1 MEEQNTIPSLSAPP
15 ELGLTAVQ
23 VQERAEA
30 GLVSGEPKSVGKTTK
45 EIVLHH
51 CFTFFNLIFLLFAVL
66 LIAGRSTPANMG
78 FLVVVVINTV
88 LGIVQELRAKR
99 AVDALVLV
107 AQRPVRV
114 VRDGTL
120 QEVAASAIVRDDIA
134 EFAQG
139 DQLCADGILRDGEL
153 SVDESQMT
161 GEADSIRKFPGDAVH
176 SGSVVLTGRGRVQL
190 TAVGENC
197 AAAKLSMEAK
207 SDPKAGSSKSEM
219 MRSLDKLIIFI
230 GVLLVPIGLILFYQ
244 EYTVLQLGLR
254 RSTEGTVAALVGM
267 IPEGLY
273 LLTTI
278 ALAVS
283 SRKLSQ
289 QQVLVQDKNC
299 IETLARVDVLCVD
312 KTGTITEPTLEVAD
326 VLQLTSLPYERM
338 QAILTA
344 MYGTTEPDND
354 TARAISE
361 LFSGESDWQCTKRIP
376 FSSEW
381 KWSGC
386 SFEGEGSFVVGA
398 PEFLLGG
405 QLDEYAFSIRE
416 WAGQGCRV
424 LLCAQYDGELEPGT
438 LDSSRLTPLAFL
450 LMNSRLRPNA
460 KETFSYFAEQGVK
473 VVVISGDNAETVS
486 YIAQSAGIAGAKAY
500 VDARS
505 LQTDEDFAEAVQNYT
520 VFGRVTPEQ
529 KKKLV
534 CALQAQKHTVAMTG
548 DGVNDLLAMKQADCS
563 IAMSSGAQAA
573 SQLASIVLL
582 DCNFGAMPGIVAE
595 GRRVIN
601 NIQRAATLFLVKNV
615 FSLFLSVITLFTNWA
630 YPLEPIHLTVIS
642 FLTIG
647 APSFLLTLEP
657 RYERISGHFLR
668 GVLRRAFPGGL
679 TNVFVVLVCQAFIS
693 VFALTSEAA
702 GTISSSILS
711 VVGLMVL
718 YQVCKPFNRFRAM
731 LWSLMAVGIVFS
743 FTMLGNLFRLSFRE
757 TETQLVMFTLLVMTP
772 TVFFSVQRVFDWGD
786 KCVGFMREKLHG
798 LKRRIN

>member
-1 MEEQNTIPSLSAPP
+1 MEQDKLQT
-15 ELGLTAVQ
+15 GLTAAEI
-23 VQERAEA
+23 QERIEA
-30 GLVSGEPKSVGKTTK
+30 GLVSGEPRNVGKTER

-66 LIAGRSTPANMG
+66 LLAGHSTLANMG

-88 LGIVQELRAKR
+88 MGIVQELRAKR

-107 AQRPVRV
+107 AQRPVKV
-114 VRDGTL
+114 LRDGVL
-120 QEVAASAIVRDDIA
+120 QEVAASAIVKDDLA

-139 DQLCADGILRDGEL
+139 DQLCADGILRSGEL

-161 GEADSIRKFPGDAVH
+161 GESDSIRKVPGDPVH
-176 SGSVVLTGRGRVQL
+176 SGSIVLTGRGLVEL
-190 TAVGENC
+190 TAVGENS

-207 SDPKAGSSKSEM
+207 SDPKAGNSKSEM
-219 MRSLDKLIIFI
+219 MRSLDRLIVAI
-230 GVLLVPIGLILFYQ
+230 GVLLVPIGIILFRQ
-244 EYTVLQLGLR
+244 EYVVLQLGLR

-289 QQVLVQDKNC
+289 QQVLVQDQNC

-312 KTGTITEPTLEVAD
+312 KTGTITEPTLEVSD
-326 VLQLTSLPYERM
+326 VLQLTDLPHERM

-344 MYGTTEPDND
+344 LYGTTEPDND
-354 TARAISE
+354 TAKAIAE
-361 LFSGESDWQCTKRIP
+361 LFTGESDWECTKRVP

-381 KWSGC
+381 KWSGG
-386 SFEGEGSFVVGA
+386 SFAGQGSFVVGA
-398 PEFLLGG
+398 PEFLLGNRM
-405 QLDEYAFSIRE
+405 DEYGAAIRE
-416 WAGQGCRV
+416 WAAQGCRV
-424 LLCAQYDGELEPGT
+424 LLAAEYDGELEPGA
-438 LDSSRLTPLAFL
+438 LDSARLTPLAFL
-450 LMNSRLRPNA
+450 LMSSRLRPNA
-460 KETFSYFAEQGVK
+460 KETFSYFAQQGVK
-473 VVVISGDNAETVS
+473 IVVISGDNAETVS
-486 YIAQSAGIAGAKAY
+486 HIAQTAGIEGAKAY

-505 LQTDEDFAEAVQNYT
+505 LQTDEDYAEAVQEYT

-615 FSLFLSVITLFTNWA
+615 FSLFLSIITLFTNWA

-693 VFALTSEAA
+693 VFSLSAEAG
-702 GTISSSILS
+702 GTISSSILG

-718 YQVCKPFNRFRAM
+718 FQVCKPFDRFRAL
-731 LWSLMAVGIVFS
+731 LWCGMAAGLVCS
-743 FTMLGNLFRLSFRE
+743 FTMLGSLFSLSFRE
-757 TETQLVMFTLLVMTP
+757 VETQLVAFTLLVMTP
-772 TVFFSVQRVFDWGD
+772 TVFFTVQRIFDWGD
-786 KCVGFMREKLHG
+786 KGAAFLRKKL
-798 LKRRIN
+798 RRDKV